1 MYSPFLFPD
10 TSPDFF
16 PYSLYT
22 VATSLISLPLMQ
34 SLTFIIKSSKSSLC
48 YVFLLH
54 SVQFILPISK
64 DLYLV
69 TTHHPTIP
77 SLHPSQAS
85 SSLFLTVF
93 ISDHPG
99 PHCFSSHLLFSSLFQ
114 TPIRQLPHNVAFN
127 SFVYLEGNQIRDFWN
142 FIPVSL
148 SSCYLYSRR
157 FIKKKVLNE

>member
-34 SLTFIIKSSKSSLC
+34 SSTFIIKSSKSSLC

-54 SVQFILPISK
+54 SVRFILPISK

-77 SLHPSQAS
+77 SLPPSQAS
-85 SSLFLTVF
+85 SSLFLWCLFPTTLVHTVSLLIF
-93 ISDHPG
+93 
-99 PHCFSSHLLFSSLFQ
+99 FSLPFSRLLLDKYLTMQHLILLCIQKEIRYETSGISSL
-114 TPIRQLPHNVAFN
+114 
-127 SFVYLEGNQIRDFWN
+127 YLSVHAI
-142 FIPVSL
+142 FIAGASL
-148 SSCYLYSRR
+148 R
-157 FIKKKVLNE
+157 KKC